1 MDKAYPD
8 LTSVLQLIG
17 SGSMEIPLVSLTVI
31 WGTFPALLPDF
42 GGMTLQ
48 AMVDALLEGRSSQKW
63 HEALTAVEMLDEV
76 QGTMFESVLVERCAE
91 FGITRMAIGLVMNQ
105 TFCSRAKAI
114 AVLNLNRN
122 DIVEAILQLEPQRPP
137 PDELELVLMAGGLT

>member
-8 LTSVLQLIG
+8 LTSVLQLID

-48 AMVDALLEGRSSQKW
+48 AMVDALLEGRSSRKW

-91 FGITRMAIGLVMNQ
+91 FGLTRVDIGLVMNQ

-114 AVLNLNRN
+114 AALNLDRN
-122 DIVEAILQLEPQRPP
+122 DIVERFCSLNLNRSIEPKSQRYC
-137 PDELELVLMAGGLT
+137 